1 MTKLNLITKNKQE
14 EMILTY
20 LQNNASEMLINKIN
34 NGTPSEKDGIPLINK
49 KTLSG
54 FMKYACNEA
63 KKLAQNGENS
73 ICIEDSTVFGWA
85 IHYFEENEIIE
96 TLYKQDGTIY
106 ANKTIKQI
114 TNNEKTKQKPN
125 QNKIKVET
133 KQITLFDFIN
143 QDNTTEKPNEKINK
157 ETNKS
162 INEENINIE
171 TGEIISNAQNDE
183 ISDNFDKKLLLD
195 IGLLLDDKIIIE

>member
-1 MTKLNLITKNKQE
+1 MTKLNLVSQNKQE

-20 LQNNASEMLINKIN
+20 LQNNASEILINKIN

-73 ICIEDSTVFGWA
+73 ICVEDSTVFGWA

-106 ANKTIKQI
+106 TNKTIKQI
-114 TNNEKTKQKPN
+114 INNEKTKQKPN

-143 QDNTTEKPNEKINK
+143 QDNTTEKPNENLNK

-162 INEENINIE
+162 TNEENIDIE
-171 TGEIISNAQNDE
+171 TGEIISNTQNDE
-183 ISDNFDKKLLLD
+183 FSDNFDKKLLLD
-195 IGLLLDDKIIIE
+195 VSLLLDDKITIE